1 MASIAIVQSRDN
13 RTGSL
18 LVVAVAVAEVV
29 CVGQSQ
35 KEAAAGPVD
44 KLVVVV
50 DDSQQEVEADSDVL
64 RANLNVSVIV
74 EAAAAAAEQE
84 WWVDDMIEML
94 YADVQVERSSADD

>member
-74 EAAAAAAEQE
+74 EAAAAAEQE